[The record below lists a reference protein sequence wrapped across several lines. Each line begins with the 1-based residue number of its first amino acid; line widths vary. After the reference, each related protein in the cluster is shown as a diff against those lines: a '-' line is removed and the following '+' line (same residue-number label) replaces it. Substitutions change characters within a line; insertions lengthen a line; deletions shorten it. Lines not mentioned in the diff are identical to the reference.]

1 MSSVASRIRSLRRSH
16 TGTAAF
22 IVRSPG
28 ALGAPG
34 SLGTGFRGASFKGR
48 VDASAVRACDFGL
61 LDGRRVHRQANGK
74 TFATQRLDPEDLRLL
89 EHEATNVGIVV
100 QIL

>member
-1 MSSVASRIRSLRRSH
+1 
-16 TGTAAF
+16 
-22 IVRSPG
+22 
-28 ALGAPG
+28 
-34 SLGTGFRGASFKGR
+34 